1 MATRKIKIY
10 IHGSHFISVGQGWS
24 IPSLRTESCVYSV
37 KLRSCIVS
45 DILSVLLFSLLVM
58 SGLCDPMDCS
68 TPGFPDLHQLPE
80 LAQIHVH
87 WVGDAIQPSH
97 PLLSPSPAFS
107 FSQHQSLPMS
117 QLFTLGGQSSG
128 ASASAS
134 VVLPLNIQGWFP
146 WGLTG
151 LISLLSKGLSRV
163 FFNTTV
169 QKHQFFSTQPSL

>member
-10 IHGSHFISVGQGWS
+10 IHGSDFISVGQGWS

-45 DILSVLLFSLLVM
+45 DILSVLLFSLLVV

-87 WVGDAIQPSH
+87 WVGDAIQPPH

-107 FSQHQSLPMS
+107 LSQHQSLTMS
-117 QLFTLGGQSSG
+117 WLFATGPRSYINTINSGVVWSFYRCILG
-128 ASASAS
+128 
-134 VVLPLNIQGWFP
+134 IQH
-146 WGLTG
+146 
-151 LISLLSKGLSRV
+151 SR
-163 FFNTTV
+163 
-169 QKHQFFSTQPSL
+169 S